1 MKFLW
6 IVSRVQRQEV
16 CVPFEE
22 RRRHSSQKVK
32 TVRSAQTVTEQNRRL
47 TRAPYGTIPKALS
60 RQFSIRDHS
69 ATRRNQLTQPRNE
82 SPRRYISQQHDIS
95 GSKRQLS
102 KLTKNEETQQSSTKK
117 TEAATEQLEPSVNKV
132 ALSNRRPK
140 RRYGSKRSSTHDK
153 SESPSKGI
161 KSSNASASESADTME
176 RTEMIPKRRESNSS
190 TLSNVPSIESSEA
203 KFHTDSPAKAAKE
216 AIKEGSTLSTPRD
229 NSSADRSKIS
239 KRDVRASDS
248 SGKDNSGT
256 LPGTKSLKDGKSMK
270 KSTSKISPRSDSSKC
285 DTQRS
290 TGSEGRSSK
299 GTSPAKNRS
308 KTQSLKEENITD
320 ASSKKRDT
328 HSTSRS
334 LAHLSKNS
342 LPVTSEKGESSTDH
356 LAGKVDSEASKTE
369 QGDDPMKASDKAEDN
384 AKYENAGIMDSDVKE
399 QPEIANHALK
409 DISHASESEDKLY
422 EKPSND
428 EESDRSSSVQ
438 NQPDINSVSDQHL
451 DRSIRKGSG
460 KSPESSS
467 HRTTE
472 HDSKTSV
479 TRDDEQKCSKTTSKA
494 KSDSGT
500 YNTSEEKVQNELIPL
515 SETPSEKQPTY
526 SKEAT
531 TQNTDSNPEISQSEV
546 NEEDRT
552 NTLSKERNKE
562 DDKGKCVSISEPST
576 QISTVSKRTP
586 EEKDRGTPKQR
597 SSTGQS
603 LSEKVHEK
611 SMKPNL
617 EASEYAQ
624 SSASKDQQL
633 TDRSSENELQVKNCA
648 TLKTETLSPQKG
660 RADGEDNHEDK
671 SSSADKTIHLVKSSE
686 AIQQD
691 TKLCSP
697 SVHSSQSAE
706 DDTNNDGSKA
716 DGKHS
721 HQDKGSSADKTI
733 HLDKS
738 FEAIQQDA
746 KLCSQSVHSIESAE
760 DDTNSDG
767 SKADGKHSHEDKSSS
782 ADKTVPL
789 DESSKAVQQDTKIC
803 TQSVNSSESTNE
815 DTHNVGS
822 KICHGT
828 SSDSSESDEI
838 SNVNGKSVL
847 KEETVTEDASNHS
860 GTTMQPEAINQIKNK
875 DDESL
880 PNVKSETVASSSE
893 DKSKSIKENE
903 TSRKINKEEPS
914 VEGQKTMAKH
924 SATLHSQ
931 TDKLEKQGGGN
942 SSSLKQQSERTSMT
956 EEQDESLKERVSEN
970 IKGADP
976 DTNDER
982 VPNVR
987 PEQLYG
993 SISSVTPRSA
1003 VEKEHQTWGESDDVK
1018 KPSSTEKVDD
1028 MVPLIS
1034 TNVGKSMSN
1043 PSTAN
1048 KDDEGNTT
1056 DGERKSTWENSET
1069 NQNVNYSKEDAK
1081 SLANELS
1088 IERENGRAEEKEK
1101 LATKNDG
1108 RDSIR
1113 SGEITKIDDSAN
1125 TAQSSLINTN
1135 EIKKNETDAEHKSKM
1150 HDSSSSSQKSS
1161 VTVESG
1167 DSRQLS
1173 NAVNT
1178 SLDTSKT
1185 DIDDLRTDSTS
1196 KKSEVEANDA
1206 AEDMT
1211 TISLIGRE
1219 MRDKSTKVKSA
1230 EDMSH
1235 VSGIMEHDS
1244 KCSSSSISS
1253 METKTADIEPNIKSL
1268 LENKVEYNVTESTRE
1283 VASDSNQ
1290 PTSNTDNTLYKI
1302 PVQTKELHGHTYK
1315 EQDTNSDSSK
1325 SGESK
1330 EKKGIPG
1337 TEPVKVVDE
1346 SDTIASA
1353 LNAEDSEKRVE
1364 TAKRGGRYMSKDAQ
1378 SSETDKSKDPIS
1390 STDLPDASEASVEK
1404 RTASSNQH
1412 TSLDALGKADSTGE
1426 GRDKNGTM
1434 SEKASNVN
1442 MNSSEST
1449 QAASS
1454 TADVELERVSSVGD
1468 NSSTHTE
1475 IKKHQKARPEVLAIS
1490 KGEADVVNKDVDSAA
1505 KDSGRDLSIDELS
1518 PSSINDLN
1526 SDNKQQVSYTEA
1538 NLNTMPKNPKEKIV
1552 GRSVGQKESTTSDGV
1567 SNSKNR
1573 ESDDTPRNGQVSQ
1586 KNYFLPK
1593 SRQQDF
1599 RDNSVAST
1607 SGSSSSSSAGLSKSS
1622 SNKEQS
1628 VDSGNNSLTT
1638 SSSEKEVPSERN
1650 QVTETQVKEQQK
1662 PSSTQKGVLQRS
1674 SKVEKSSSKSLST
1687 SKSSSDNKGDRTRP
1701 SVSIE
1706 KSGGTE
1712 KGVAAVKQ
1720 RKGSG
1725 KSKELSHIDSSK
1737 AEVDT
1742 SKQSSKE
1749 HNKEIVAVDKEIND
1763 KAKASIED
1771 ELGSVTKNIPP
1782 VTTPKNVISGDLTTD
1797 SSATVSSSKASK
1809 IPIKVNNKDVPR
1821 TNGSAKASS
1830 TALATNLLSVQNL
1843 ELQKDESQRMM
1854 QKAEDGNAHH
1864 PNKNDPDDMSEEDR
1878 LILEKLNINVTK
1890 DIGES
1895 LSKPGDSNYIDA
1907 DDANLRHGS
1916 SSTEGVQTTDIVK
1929 KIVGNRKNVKTDTP
1943 AENGQGGFQTESV
1956 AGGSHSSND
1965 HASEMPIDEPHSK
1978 GKNDV
1983 SSYKEAEATH
1993 VSTDAQMNTQN
2004 HSVSK
2009 RATTAE
2015 HDGGQ
2020 ISMNTRAE
2028 QDGKPNAVQLT
2039 LQHAG
2044 DLSPEVKSYISHFIE
2059 NEQANVYR
2067 EHCLCREVRLHDDE
2081 ESGETGS
2088 EKKNQVSNE
2097 HSAQSSGTEDVTT
2110 TASTSTERDGKVDNH
2125 SKLDESVSQAKSDLV
2140 GLTLSHKNGLHPDV
2154 KSLIGNFIENEQAN
2168 VYKERCLCKE
2178 VRLHDTTEESSLDDQ
2193 QQLLDTNERKKF
2205 LAVVVTSRTRSVVLL
2220 ATGRKREN
2228 INKSS
2233 ENNEGSSRFDIA
2245 KLREELERVQD
2256 ESRMNTFHNSY
2267 NPYKLRQELKQYSGT
2282 VSDRNNNTHKA
2293 FSAANAVLKIQS
2305 MWRGFLL
2312 KLMDA
2317 EEWYWREVAWF
2328 YHKIANGG
2336 YNIPKDTE
2344 VVGSSDEV
2352 SQKDIGEESSSYGK
2366 HNGKRRAPVSSQISG
2381 SKFGGAES
2389 EHTSDQD

>member
-1 MKFLW
+1 MNLLQDTFPSFYLRDKKNY
-6 IVSRVQRQEV
+6 
-16 CVPFEE
+16 
-22 RRRHSSQKVK
+22 KVK

-69 ATRRNQLTQPRNE
+69 ATRRNQLRQPRSE

-95 GSKRQLS
+95 GSKRQPS

-203 KFHTDSPAKAAKE
+203 KFHADSPAKASKE

-256 LPGTKSLKDGKSMK
+256 LPGTKSLKDVKSMK

-308 KTQSLKEENITD
+308 KTQSLKQENITD
-320 ASSKKRDT
+320 ASSKMRDT

-334 LAHLSKNS
+334 PAHLSKNS

-356 LAGKVDSEASKTE
+356 LAGKVDSEGNNNKVAANHSATEDTAAGSISKASKTE

-399 QPEIANHALK
+399 QPEIPNHALK

-428 EESDRSSSVQ
+428 EGSDRSSSVQ

-531 TQNTDSNPEISQSEV
+531 TQNTVDSNPEISQSEV

-562 DDKGKCVSISEPST
+562 DDKGKCVSISELST

-603 LSEKVHEK
+603 LSEKIHEK

-671 SSSADKTIHLVKSSE
+671 SSSADKTIHLDKSSE

-691 TKLCSP
+691 TKLCSS
-697 SVHSSQSAE
+697 SVHSIESAE
-706 DDTNNDGSKA
+706 DDTKNDGSKA

-721 HQDKGSSADKTI
+721 HQDKSSSADKTI

-760 DDTNSDG
+760 DDTNNDG

-838 SNVNGKSVL
+838 SNVNGKNVL

-903 TSRKINKEEPS
+903 TSRKIIDESHKEEPS

-924 SATLHSQ
+924 SAATLHPQ
-931 TDKLEKQGGGN
+931 TDKLEKQGDGN
-942 SSSLKQQSERTSMT
+942 SSRLEQQSERISMT
-956 EEQDESLKERVSEN
+956 EELDESLKGRVSEN
-970 IKGADP
+970 IKGTDSE
-976 DTNDER
+976 TNDER

-993 SISSVTPRSA
+993 SISSVTLLSA
-1003 VEKEHQTWGESDDVK
+1003 VEKEHQTRGERDDIK

-1028 MVPLIS
+1028 MIPAIP
-1034 TNVGKSMSN
+1034 TNVEMSTSN
-1043 PSTAN
+1043 ASTAN

-1069 NQNVNYSKEDAK
+1069 NQNVNHSKEDAK
-1081 SLANELS
+1081 SLANKLS
-1088 IERENGRAEEKEK
+1088 IERENGHAEEKEK
-1101 LATKNDG
+1101 LTTKHDG
-1108 RDSIR
+1108 RDSTR
-1113 SGEITKIDDSAN
+1113 SGEITKIDDSAD
-1125 TAQSSLINTN
+1125 TAQASLINTN
-1135 EIKKNETDAEHKSKM
+1135 KIKKNETDAEHKSKI
-1150 HDSSSSSQKSS
+1150 HGSSSSSQKSS

-1178 SLDTSKT
+1178 SLDTSKA
-1185 DIDDLRTDSTS
+1185 DIDDLRRDSTS
-1196 KKSEVEANDA
+1196 KKSEVEANHA

-1235 VSGIMEHDS
+1235 VSGNKTAEDVVMQKGPRQKMEHDS
-1244 KCSSSSISS
+1244 KSSSSSYSS

-1268 LENKVEYNVTESTRE
+1268 LENKVEHNVTESTRE

-1290 PTSNTDNTLYKI
+1290 PISNTDNTIYKI
-1302 PVQTKELHGHTYK
+1302 PDQTEKLHGDTYK
-1315 EQDTNSDSSK
+1315 EQDTNADSSK
-1325 SGESK
+1325 SGQSK

-1337 TEPVKVVDE
+1337 TEPAKVVDE

-1353 LNAEDSEKRVE
+1353 LHAEDSEKRVE
-1364 TAKRGGRYMSKDAQ
+1364 TAKIGGRYMSKDAQ
-1378 SSETDKSKDPIS
+1378 KSETDRSKDTIT

-1454 TADVELERVSSVGD
+1454 TAGFELERVDSVGD
-1468 NSSTHTE
+1468 NISIHTE
-1475 IKKHQKARPEVLAIS
+1475 TKKHQKARPEVVTIS

-1538 NLNTMPKNPKEKIV
+1538 NLNTMSKDRKEKIV

-1567 SNSKNR
+1567 STSKSR
-1573 ESDDTPRNGQVSQ
+1573 ESDDIPKNGQVSE
-1586 KNYFLPK
+1586 KNNFLPK
-1593 SRQQDF
+1593 SQQQNF
-1599 RDNSVAST
+1599 RDNSVASN

-1650 QVTETQVKEQQK
+1650 QVTETHVKEQQK

-1742 SKQSSKE
+1742 SKKSSKE

-1763 KAKASIED
+1763 KAKASMED
-1771 ELGSVTKNIPP
+1771 ELGNETRNIPP
-1782 VTTPKNVISGDLTTD
+1782 VTAPKNVISGDLTTD
-1797 SSATVSSSKASK
+1797 SSETVSSSKASK
-1809 IPIKVNNKDVPR
+1809 IPKKVNNKDIPR

-1843 ELQKDESQRMM
+1843 ELQKDEAQRMM
-1854 QKAEDGNAHH
+1854 QKAEDGDAHP
-1864 PNKNDPDDMSEEDR
+1864 PNQNDPDDMSEEDR
-1878 LILEKLNINVTK
+1878 LILEKLNISVTK
-1890 DIGES
+1890 DIGGS

-1907 DDANLRHGS
+1907 DDANLRHAS

-1943 AENGQGGFQTESV
+1943 AEYGQGGFQTEAV
-1956 AGGSHSSND
+1956 AGGSHPSND

-1978 GKNDV
+1978 VKNDV

-1993 VSTDAQMNTQN
+1993 VSTDAQINTQN
-2004 HSVSK
+2004 HSISK

-2020 ISMNTRAE
+2020 ISMNTRVE
-2028 QDGKPNAVQLT
+2028 QDGKPNVVQLT
-2039 LQHAG
+2039 LQHTEH
-2044 DLSPEVKSYISHFIE
+2044 LNPEVKSYISQFIE

-2088 EKKNQVSNE
+2088 KKKNQESNE
-2097 HSAQSSGTEDVTT
+2097 HSAQSSGTEGVTT
-2110 TASTSTERDGKVDNH
+2110 TASISTERDGKVDND
-2125 SKLDESVSQAKSDLV
+2125 SKLDEGVSQAKSDLV

-2154 KSLIGNFIENEQAN
+2154 KGLIGNFIEKEQAD

-2178 VRLHDTTEESSLDDQ
+2178 VRLHDTTDESSPDTQ
-2193 QQLLDTNERKKF
+2193 QQLLNTNEVSIFK
-2205 LAVVVTSRTRSVVLL
+2205 
-2220 ATGRKREN
+2220 
-2228 INKSS
+2228 
-2233 ENNEGSSRFDIA
+2233 
-2245 KLREELERVQD
+2245 
-2256 ESRMNTFHNSY
+2256 TF
-2267 NPYKLRQELKQYSGT
+2267 
-2282 VSDRNNNTHKA
+2282 
-2293 FSAANAVLKIQS
+2293 F
-2305 MWRGFLL
+2305 F
-2312 KLMDA
+2312 
-2317 EEWYWREVAWF
+2317 F
-2328 YHKIANGG
+2328 
-2336 YNIPKDTE
+2336 
-2344 VVGSSDEV
+2344 
-2352 SQKDIGEESSSYGK
+2352 
-2366 HNGKRRAPVSSQISG
+2366 
-2381 SKFGGAES
+2381 
-2389 EHTSDQD
+2389 